1 MRIFLGS
8 SAKLDAAKPSKV
20 RKETL
25 KVKITPSK
33 KLLSKNSS
41 PGIFLQGGQLFEIL
55 FNLYS
60 QANLAIMYNN

>member
-25 KVKITPSK
+25 KEKITPSK

-41 PGIFLQGGQLFEIL
+41 PGTLLCKVENYLKYYLIDIL
-55 FNLYS
+55 R
-60 QANLAIMYNN
+60 